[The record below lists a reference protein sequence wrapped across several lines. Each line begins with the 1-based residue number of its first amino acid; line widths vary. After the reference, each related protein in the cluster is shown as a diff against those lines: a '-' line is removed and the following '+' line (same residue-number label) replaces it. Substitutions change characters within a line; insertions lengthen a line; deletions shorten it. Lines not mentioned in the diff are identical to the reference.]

1 MLRPVDHIHEKERL
15 ASLASYSILDSL
27 PEEDYDNLTAIAAEI
42 CGTPISLVSLL
53 DHERQWFKSHYGI
66 DASETPKEYAFC
78 AHAINTDEDIFVVQ
92 DARKDE
98 RFYDN
103 PLVTGDTSVVFYA
116 GIPLISDNGL
126 PLGTLCVIDHKP
138 KLLSQSQ
145 VNSLKILAKQ
155 VRNLLQL
162 RKSNILLEKKV
173 DELEEKNIEL
183 DRFAYIA
190 AHDLKSPLNTINST
204 AQLFSDCYAS
214 NFDEDGEKMLGFIQ
228 SSTNQLKR
236 LIDGLLDY
244 SKSESLLKEDGS
256 PIEIQVLKDEINGL
270 FSYDN
275 ALNLEFNSPLKTI
288 NTNRTALN
296 QILINLVS
304 NAIKYNDKEKIEIQI
319 AIDKKENHYEF
330 SVKDNGPG
338 IAKEH
343 QEKIFQIFKILTPT
357 DKFGERG
364 NGIGLATVK
373 KITEKMGGSVFLES
387 DLGEGCKFNFTL
399 LSADCETG
407 KLKMA

>member
-214 NFDEDGEKMLGFIQ
+214 NFDEDGKKMLGFIQ

-256 PIEIQVLKDEINGL
+256 PIEIQVLKEEINGL

-304 NAIKYNDKEKIEIQI
+304 NAIKYSDKEEIEIQI

-373 KITEKMGGSVFLES
+373 KITEKMGGNVFLES

>member
-304 NAIKYNDKEKIEIQI
+304 NAIKYSDKEEIEIQI

>member
-304 NAIKYNDKEKIEIQI
+304 NAIKYSDKEEIEIQI

-373 KITEKMGGSVFLES
+373 KITEKMGGNVFLES